1 MRKFINT
8 STSDINEMYQ
18 KDFKKTLFNLFS
30 PYVRVFHIQST
41 KDALHFTFV
50 NTPSWFNRNV
60 SNKAT
65 GSLKGNIPVLKRFF
79 HQLTTI

>member
-30 PYVRVFHIQST
+30 PYVRIFHIQST

-50 NTPSWFNRNV
+50 NTGLTGMLVTRRPAV
-60 SNKAT
+60 SQ
-65 GSLKGNIPVLKRFF
+65 GISLF
-79 HQLTTI
+79 